1 MSVVACGTPEGEAPE
16 QAAISTAKQAL
27 VNQFEIALGFP
38 SGFSQSNVALHA
50 SQSLR
55 IAGGVTL
62 RDVNG
67 APAPAVNVGT
77 GLLEVNAATRT
88 GSLVSGGNVWLG
100 SQTEATG
107 TVQAAGTITKQ
118 AGAAIV
124 GTELAATPLDPL
136 GNLRF
141 TVDFPS
147 LVSVPPVGPDTT
159 SSLAP
164 GGYTSV
170 SVGSRSTLDLSS
182 GTYYLDQLQMQPQS
196 IARLDTS
203 AGPVIVYVRQLL
215 DFKGGVQIVGPDS
228 SFFLA
233 YLGTGTVSLESAFN
247 GTIVAPSATL
257 RLAPVGSPG
266 HRGSFFGQ
274 TVEAA
279 EAGSTI
285 TFDPFDHWHDVLNI
299 HPVVKCVRRFKHPAG
314 AALFGYE
321 NESDFPVT
329 VPLGPQNQLVPA
341 GGVVPPTTLLPGV
354 HDKVFFAPFDLS
366 GSLSWQLAGETATAS
381 SSSPACDLGDV
392 PPEPEPAPPPA
403 LVPIE
408 RPGVSLASL
417 SVQLAP
423 EVTTSATSHL
433 ASEVYGDFVG
443 PQVGNTSN
451 EEAGPAAFT
460 FTVTSLNFDESEGLC
475 GSVDPFVAKLVID
488 GQDKGRTSSGTVQVA
503 RDRATVH
510 VSVDVDDD
518 DAWFCL
524 ADDDLRDYGFDV
536 DLYTGATGANETC
549 IDGGRMCFTATPIA
563 SPDICFDWNAQFI
576 DSGPWTGIGSE
587 DYLPGKAMQPVPASF
602 ARYQITMTNST
613 GVLFDRGGVLD
624 VNGCVPRPKLP
635 VRSHWQLGT
644 DLQIATRVISQ
655 HCLDP
660 SETNCAMNGSAFT
673 GANVVVRQTGQS
685 GPASMCAIYAEDVG
699 SVTDATCSARQID
712 WPTTPP
718 APLRP
723 VFTEHNS
730 ITRAGAAISQMLKRE
745 HESDGELG
753 IVRAMIDHRYE
764 GNGRIEIVV
773 DEYCLTSDPCTG
785 EQLQTSCR
793 SGNTLLLEPDGLVAS
808 STRFKYVVAH
818 EFGHFIQGNG
828 QGLMRPEYGCGAG
841 EADQLALCRCDGVP
855 PDQRLHCLQSL
866 EEPNAAQVEG
876 FAQYFAA
883 KAFNA
888 DMESDCTFVY
898 YKPMSNTACMP
909 GVTDCEQDPVT
920 GLYVNQPPIPVSCKQ
935 AVRWRNTHC
944 IDQSSSPDL
953 LSFGTEYDWLEFLYG
968 VDNHPTPELRW
979 RMKDLFNAYLAACSE
994 SAENIESCKGKRVS
1008 WNGGLGH
1015 ESLLGGVA
1023 LLVTE
1028 GFKTQPAADRFEV
1041 VGADLGVS
1049 DEP

>member
-1 MSVVACGTPEGEAPE
+1 MSVVGCGTPEGEAPA
-16 QAAISTAKQAL
+16 QVAVSTAKQAL
-27 VNQFEIALGFP
+27 STQLEIALGFP
-38 SGFSQSNVALHA
+38 AGFSQSNVAIHA

-55 IAGGVTL
+55 IAGGATL
-62 RDVNG
+62 QDANG
-67 APAPAVNVGT
+67 APAAAVNIGT
-77 GLLEVNAATRT
+77 GLLEVNAGTRT
-88 GSLVSGGNVWLG
+88 GSLIGGGDVWLG
-100 SQTEATG
+100 SQSQATG
-107 TVQAAGTITKQ
+107 TVQAAGAITKQ
-118 AGAAIV
+118 AGADII
-124 GTELAATPLDPL
+124 GTELSATPLGPL
-136 GNLRF
+136 ESLRF
-141 TVDFPS
+141 TVEFPS
-147 LVSVPPVGPDTT
+147 TVSVPPVGPDTT
-159 SSLAP
+159 ASLAP
-164 GGYTSV
+164 GAYTSV
-170 SVGSRSTLDLSS
+170 AVGARSTLDLSS

-203 AGPVIVYVRQLL
+203 AGPVIVYVRELL

-233 YLGTGTVSLESAFN
+233 YLGTGTVSIESAFN
-247 GTIVAPSATL
+247 GTLVAPSATL

-266 HRGSFFGQ
+266 HRGAFFGQ
-274 TVEAA
+274 TVDAA

-285 TFDPFDHWHDVLNI
+285 TFDPFDHWYDVLNI

-329 VPLGPQNQLVPA
+329 VPLGPANQLVPA
-341 GGVVPPTTLLPGV
+341 GDVAPPTTLLPGA
-354 HDKVFFAPFDLS
+354 HDNVFFAPFDLS
-366 GSLSWQLAGETATAS
+366 GSLKWQLAGETATAS

-392 PPEPEPAPPPA
+392 PPEREPTPSPA
-403 LVPIE
+403 VVPIE
-408 RPGVSLASL
+408 RASVSLS
-417 SVQLAP
+417 SVSAQLAP

-460 FTVTSLNFDESEGLC
+460 FTVTSLNFDDSEGLC
-475 GSVDPFVAKLVID
+475 GTVDPFVAKLVID
-488 GQDKGRTSSGTVQVA
+488 GQDKGQASSGTVQVA
-503 RDRATVH
+503 RDRTTVH

-524 ADDDLRDYGFDV
+524 GDEDLQDYEFDV
-536 DLYTGATGANETC
+536 DLYSGATAANETC

-576 DSGPWTGIGSE
+576 DSGPWTGVGSE
-587 DYLPGKAMQPVPASF
+587 DFLAGKAVQPVPASF

-624 VNGCVPRPKLP
+624 RNGCVPRPKLP

-660 SETNCAMNGSAFT
+660 AGTNCAMNGSELT

-685 GPASMCAIYAEDVG
+685 GPASMCAIYAENLG

-712 WPTTPP
+712 WPAMPP

-730 ITRAGAAISQMLKRE
+730 ITRTSAAISQMLQRE
-745 HESDGELG
+745 DASGGELG

-764 GNGRIEIVV
+764 GDGRVQIVV
-773 DEYCLTSDPCTG
+773 DEFCLTSDPCTG

-793 SGNTLLLEPDGLVAS
+793 SQNSLILEPDGLVAS
-808 STRFKYVVAH
+808 TTRFKYIVAH

-828 QGLMRPEYGCGAG
+828 QGLMRQNYGCGAG
-841 EADQLALCRCDGVP
+841 DPSQPALCRCDGVP
-855 PDQRLHCLQSL
+855 PDQRLHCLQSM
-866 EEPNAAQVEG
+866 EEPNAAQIEG

-898 YKPMSNTACMP
+898 YKPISSTACMP
-909 GVTDCEQDPVT
+909 GVTDCALDPDT
-920 GLYVNQPPIPVSCKQ
+920 ELYVNQPPIPVSCKQ

-944 IDQSSSPDL
+944 IDESSSADL
-953 LSFGTEYDWLEFLYG
+953 LSFGTEYDWLEFLYRI
-968 VDNHPTPELRW
+968 DNHPISAERW
-979 RMKDLFNAYLAACSE
+979 RMKDIFNAYIAACSE
-994 SAENIESCKGKRVS
+994 SAENIQACTDKRVS
-1008 WNGGLGH
+1008 WDGGLDH
-1015 ESLLGGVA
+1015 ESLLDGVA

-1028 GFKTQPAADRFEV
+1028 GFKTPEAAENFENL
-1041 VGADLGVS
+1041 GDEFGVS
-1049 DEP
+1049 DVP

>member
-1 MSVVACGTPEGEAPE
+1 MSVVGCGTPEGEAPE

-27 VNQFEIALGFP
+27 LNQFEIAIGFP
-38 SGFSQSNVALHA
+38 AGFSQSNVALHA

-62 RDVNG
+62 QDVNG

-77 GLLEVNAATRT
+77 GLLEVNAATST
-88 GSLVSGGNVWLG
+88 GSLISGGNVWLG
-100 SQTEATG
+100 SQSEATG

-118 AGAAIV
+118 AGADII
-124 GTELAATPLDPL
+124 GTELAATPLGPL

-147 LVSVPPVGPDTT
+147 LASVPAVGPDTT
-159 SSLAP
+159 ASLAP

-182 GTYYLDQLQMQPQS
+182 GTYYLDQLEMQPQS
-196 IARLDTS
+196 TARLDTS
-203 AGPVIVYVRQLL
+203 AGPVIIYVRELL
-215 DFKGGVQIVGPDS
+215 DFKGKVQIVGPDS

-233 YLGTGTVSLESAFN
+233 YLGTGTVSLETAFN

-285 TFDPFDHWHDVLNI
+285 VFDPFDHWYDVLNI
-299 HPVVKCVRRFKHPAG
+299 HPVVKCVRRYKHPAG

-341 GGVVPPTTLLPGV
+341 GDVAPPTTLLPGV
-354 HDKVFFAPFDLS
+354 HDNVFFAPFDLS
-366 GSLSWQLAGETATAS
+366 GSLSWQLAGETASAS
-381 SSSPACDLGDV
+381 SSSPACDLGDA
-392 PPEPEPAPPPA
+392 PPEPEPAPPLA

-460 FTVTSLNFDESEGLC
+460 FTVTSLNFDDSEGLC
-475 GSVDPFVAKLVID
+475 GTVDPFVAKLVID

-518 DAWFCL
+518 DAWLCL
-524 ADDDLRDYGFDV
+524 GDDDLREYGFDV

-549 IDGGRMCFTATPIA
+549 IDGGRLCFTATPIA

-576 DSGPWTGIGSE
+576 DSGPWTGVDPE
-587 DYLPGKAMQPVPASF
+587 DFLVGKELQPVPASF

-644 DLQIATRVISQ
+644 GLQIATRVISQ

-660 SETNCAMNGSAFT
+660 SGTNCAMNGSEFT
-673 GANVVVRQTGQS
+673 GANIVVRETGQS

-699 SVTDATCSARQID
+699 SVTDATCSARPID
-712 WPTTPP
+712 WPTVPP

-723 VFTEHNS
+723 VFVEHNS
-730 ITRAGAAISQMLKRE
+730 ITRTSAAISQILQRE
-745 HESDGELG
+745 DASGGELG
-753 IVRAMIDHRYE
+753 ITRAMIQDRYE
-764 GNGRIEIVV
+764 GNGRVGIVV
-773 DEYCLTSDPCTG
+773 DEYCLIDDPCTG
-785 EQLQTSCR
+785 EPLQTSCR
-793 SGNTLLLEPDGLVAS
+793 SKNTLFLEPDGLAAS

-818 EFGHFIQGNG
+818 EFGHFIQANG
-828 QGLMRPEYGCGAG
+828 QGLMKPEYGCGAG
-841 EADQLALCRCDGVP
+841 DTNLPALCRCDGVP

-866 EEPNAAQVEG
+866 EEPNAVQVEG

-898 YKPMSNTACMP
+898 YKPIANTACMP
-909 GVTDCEQDPVT
+909 GVTDCELDPAT

-935 AVRWRNTHC
+935 AVQWRNTHC
-944 IDQSSSPDL
+944 IDQNSSPDL

-968 VDNHPTPELRW
+968 VDSHPSPTERW
-979 RMKDLFNAYLAACSE
+979 KMKDIFNAYVAACSE
-994 SAENIESCKGKRVS
+994 SAQNISTCTDKRVS
-1008 WNGGLGH
+1008 WDGGLGH
-1015 ESLLGGVA
+1015 ESLLEGVA
-1023 LLVTE
+1023 LLVAE
-1028 GFKTQPAADRFEV
+1028 GFKTQPAADRFER
-1041 VGADLGVS
+1041 VGEDFGVS
-1049 DEP
+1049 DVP